1 MTPDPPSL
9 HSPELQFLVGCW
21 EVWHALAG
29 PGDQALRRAH
39 GLSLR
44 EFIALSHL
52 QAQPTT
58 PARLAQQL
66 GLPRYEVSRLLAQ
79 LETLGAV
86 TRNRAER
93 SRAGGDAR
101 QVQVGVTPAGHALWS
116 AALEHVQALVR
127 PALAGLGPAL
137 PDLGAAL
144 LAAAQAARRAPPFPC
159 ASSPRRADSLSLS
172 QESFPQESLT

>member
-1 MTPDPPSL
+1 M
-9 HSPELQFLVGCW
+9 QFLVGCW

-29 PGDQALRRAH
+29 PGDQELRRAH
-39 GLSLR
+39 GLGLR

-58 PARLAQQL
+58 PARLARQL

-86 TRNRAER
+86 TR
-93 SRAGGDAR
+93 SRASGDAR
-101 QVQVGVTPAGHALWS
+101 QVQVSVTPAGHALWN

-137 PDLGAAL
+137 PGLGAAL
-144 LAAAQAARRAPPFPC
+144 LAAAEAARRTPPSPC
-159 ASSPRRADSLSLS
+159 VSSPRRADPLPPRF
-172 QESFPQESLT
+172 QEPLT